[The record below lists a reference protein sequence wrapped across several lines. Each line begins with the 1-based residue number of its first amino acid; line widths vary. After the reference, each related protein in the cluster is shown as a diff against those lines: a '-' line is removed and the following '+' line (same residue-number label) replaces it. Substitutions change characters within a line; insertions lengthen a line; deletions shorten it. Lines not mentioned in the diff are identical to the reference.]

1 MTYETPSRAAK
12 RLGVTTRAIQKWAV
26 EGRIPGATKMAGNWM
41 IPADFTEP
49 APKGGT
55 APAVNIPMRQN
66 NSLLNV
72 EFKPG
77 ECLAYVE
84 SLTDED
90 EKKLAYAEYCYYRGK
105 PEETIRIA
113 ENYIGHENP
122 YLRTTACLM
131 YTFANLSCGHIHMAK
146 FSLDL
151 LQQFFSKVDA
161 VAKIPQIHSQKVW
174 IGHAATTLLHLSDE
188 NVEPLEDWLRY
199 LPGGMKMFACYIIAH
214 KMVLENKFQGAH
226 AVAKIVVELSP
237 EHYTIPMIY
246 CKIIDAVALMNLKR
260 VEDAEKR
267 FMVAWNLAAPDGFI
281 EPFGEHYL
289 MLQGIAERCLKNS
302 QPEAYKKISD
312 CAAVF
317 SKHWRT
323 LHNEM
328 TGNNV
333 SGDLTTTEFSIAM
346 LYTRGWSAKEIAAHL
361 DISVRTVY
369 RHISN
374 IYAVL
379 GIRSVAELKEFVLK

>member
-26 EGRIPGATKMAGNWM
+26 EGRIPGATKLAGNWM
-41 IPADFTEP
+41 IPADFKEP

-55 APAVNIPMRQN
+55 KPAPAIPMKQST
-66 NSLLNV
+66 SLLNA
-72 EFKPG
+72 EFNPG
-77 ECLAYVE
+77 ECIAYLE
-84 SLTDED
+84 SIEDKD
-90 EKKLAYAEYCYYRGK
+90 EKNLAYAEYYYYNGR
-105 PEETIRIA
+105 PEESIRLA
-113 ENYIGHENP
+113 EPYVSHENP

-131 YTFANLSCGHIHMAK
+131 YTFANLSCGHIHLANY
-146 FSLDL
+146 SLEIL
-151 LQQFFSKVDA
+151 KQFLSKVEA
-161 VAKIPQIHSQKVW
+161 MVKIPQIHSQRVW
-174 IGHAATTLLHLSDE
+174 IAHAATTLLHLSDE
-188 NVEPLEDWLRY
+188 SVEPLEDWLRY
-199 LPGGMKMFACYIIAH
+199 LPGGMKMFACYMIAH
-214 KMVLENKFQGAH
+214 RMVLEKKFQGAH
-226 AVAKIVVELSP
+226 AVAKIAVELSP
-237 EHYTIPMIY
+237 ERYTIPMIY

-260 VEDAEKR
+260 VEDAEVR
-267 FMVAWNLAAPDGFI
+267 FMTAWNLASPDGLI

-302 QPEAYKKISD
+302 QPEAYRKIAD
-312 CAAVF
+312 CAEVF

-323 LHNEM
+323 LHNEK

-333 SGDLTTTEFSIAM
+333 SGELTTAEFSIAM

-361 DISVRTVY
+361 DVSVRTVY

-379 GIRSVAELKEFVLK
+379 GIRNVSELKEFVLK